1 VTSTDRS
8 SEPVSSPSAAGT
20 VAGTTST
27 AASPGFRIPACVL
40 HREVD
45 GEMVLLNLDTERY
58 FGLDAIG
65 ADIVTRVTEQPVE
78 AALGALVTEYVV
90 DPEILRRDV
99 DDLIADLLEAGLIER
114 VEGAG

>member
-8 SEPVSSPSAAGT
+8 SEGVSPPRAEGT
-20 VAGTTST
+20 VACTTST
-27 AASPGFRIPACVL
+27 AGSPGFRIPAHVL

-45 GEMVLLNLDTERY
+45 GEMVLLDLDTERY

-65 ADIVTRVTEQPVE
+65 ADILRRVTERPVGE
-78 AALGALVTEYVV
+78 ALRALVTEYVV

-99 DDLIADLLEAGLIER
+99 DDLIDDLLEAGLIER